1 MNPLVCS
8 RKTDNAFKVQ
18 SFGLA
23 SDDSAWN
30 HGQFDQPLND
40 KAKCWHIR
48 VPDFSVH
55 TFRTQRSR
63 TVKVRIEK
71 SGTQKFSRPS
81 RLKSPRLKMWTE
93 KSATLMSLN
102 LSINILTG
110 HSVTGQ
116 IVMWPSHQKPE
127 QMFGL

>member
-1 MNPLVCS
+1 MFVS

-71 SGTQKFSRPS
+71 SGTQKFTRPS
-81 RLKSPRLKMWTE
+81 RLKSPEQTGGFIIN
-93 KSATLMSLN
+93 N
-102 LSINILTG
+102 LIHNIMDNFETNL
-110 HSVTGQ
+110 
-116 IVMWPSHQKPE
+116 P
-127 QMFGL
+127 

>member
-1 MNPLVCS
+1 MLIINLLVCS

-23 SDDSAWN
+23 SDDLAWN

-71 SGTQKFSRPS
+71 SGTQKFTRPS
-81 RLKSPRLKMWTE
+81 RLKSPEQT
-93 KSATLMSLN
+93 SGFIFNN
-102 LSINILTG
+102 LIHNSMDNFETNL
-110 HSVTGQ
+110 
-116 IVMWPSHQKPE
+116 P
-127 QMFGL
+127 